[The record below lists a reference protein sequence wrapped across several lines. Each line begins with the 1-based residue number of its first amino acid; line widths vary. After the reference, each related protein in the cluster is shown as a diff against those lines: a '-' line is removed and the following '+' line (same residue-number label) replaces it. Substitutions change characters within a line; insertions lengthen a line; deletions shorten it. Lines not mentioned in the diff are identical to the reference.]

1 MVKRQGLVREVAAV
15 FSEQTPIDR
24 TNLNS
29 FEDERIVEWA
39 KKTGKKK
46 LVMGGLWTESCLL
59 MSALSGLH
67 AGYEVYII
75 TEASASGSLESHNS
89 AVQRMVQAGC
99 IPIAAGTYVKEL
111 QRDWS
116 RTATA
121 SKVWD
126 IYTEEGS
133 AYGQVVRWE
142 ADIIKRD

>member
-39 KKTGKKK
+39 KKTGKKN

-67 AGYEVYII
+67 AGYVTGPERRLLVRCG
-75 TEASASGSLESHNS
+75 TF
-89 AVQRMVQAGC
+89 
-99 IPIAAGTYVKEL
+99 IPKKAAPT
-111 QRDWS
+111 D
-116 RTATA
+116 
-121 SKVWD
+121 KV
-126 IYTEEGS
+126 
-133 AYGQVVRWE
+133 
-142 ADIIKRD
+142 